1 MNTCILIK
9 PEMNNFQKASIRNGA
24 GLTGCLHFRRMQI
37 DPYLSLCT
45 KFKCKW
51 IKVFKIKPDTLNLI
65 EEKVRNCL
73 KQIGIGDKLSEQ
85 NTNSTGTKIN
95 NE

>member
-1 MNTCILIK
+1 MEI
-9 PEMNNFQKASIRNGA
+9 Q
-24 GLTGCLHFRRMQI
+24 
-37 DPYLSLCT
+37 PYLSPCI
-45 KFKCKW
+45 KIRFKW
-51 IKVFKIKPDTLNLI
+51 IKDLSIKPDTLNLI